1 MTKYA
6 VMLTNPKEVAY
17 HMEKALYL
25 ALNGRG
31 GPVWID
37 VPLDVQGAM
46 IETEELI
53 HFNPAEEKP
62 WQVPEVKLEVV
73 DTILEKIKKAKAPLI
88 LVVTGFRLGVAE
100 V

>member
-1 MTKYA
+1 
-6 VMLTNPKEVAY
+6 
-17 HMEKALYL
+17 
-25 ALNGRG
+25 
-31 GPVWID
+31 
-37 VPLDVQGAM
+37 M

-88 LVVTGFRLGVAE
+88 LVGTGIRLGGAE
-100 V
+100 ELLLKLLDKFQW